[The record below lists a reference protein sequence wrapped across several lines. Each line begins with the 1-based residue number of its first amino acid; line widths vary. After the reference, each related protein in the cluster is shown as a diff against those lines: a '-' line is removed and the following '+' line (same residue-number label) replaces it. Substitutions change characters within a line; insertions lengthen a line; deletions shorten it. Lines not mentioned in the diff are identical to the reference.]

1 VRRSTLP
8 SDSLLGRRSRP
19 QQPSTHSDVEDER
32 PTLLRMPRRKGGTAS
47 DQAKAET
54 ARIAPH
60 QTSATIPP
68 PAPDLPSHPELST
81 LPLAPLDEARLFLAC
96 GDATSALDLLE
107 SVLRRHPT
115 DTDARELA
123 QDCHGLLVS
132 RYLARVGSLSRVP
145 KLAVTPERLASL
157 PLERNIGFVLA
168 LVDGTTSL
176 ETIVDGS
183 GLSPPVALALL
194 VQLYED
200 GVIVLRP

>member
-1 VRRSTLP
+1 
-8 SDSLLGRRSRP
+8 
-19 QQPSTHSDVEDER
+19 
-32 PTLLRMPRRKGGTAS
+32 MPRRKGVTAT
-47 DQAKAET
+47 DKAKAET
-54 ARIAPH
+54 ARLAPR

-68 PAPDLPSHPELST
+68 PPPNPPSHPELSP

-132 RYLARVGSLSRVP
+132 RYLARIGSLSRVP
-145 KLAVTPERLASL
+145 KLAISAERLASIQ
-157 PLERNIGFVLA
+157 LERNVGFVLA

-183 GLSPPVALALL
+183 GLSPPLALALL

-200 GVIVLRP
+200 GIIVLRP